1 MLYVRIAVDLVASL
15 DSLIAVL
22 ADDPLLASALTRE
35 RTRLINHLLEQL
47 LGCADAPET
56 RLPARPARPASAAK
70 RAAGLRAWSR
80 FSQVR
85 ETAYRALA
93 AGCLSS
99 QRFDALMLLALRVA
113 RRCGNAQTSSSSESP
128 PESCEESSG
137 AGAGSGSSGWLMT
150 GGGCEPWPS
159 RTKRIT
165 ASTMR
170 VCA

>member
-22 ADDPLLASALTRE
+22 ADDPLLASALMRE

-47 LGCADAPET
+47 LGCVDAPAT
-56 RLPARPARPASAAK
+56 RLPARPASAAK

-113 RRCGNAQTSSSSESP
+113 RRCGSAQTSSSSESP